1 MNLFRCI
8 SFIFIVSLIF
18 FPQENLAQS
27 GDKNVTYKKARALQ
41 TSTAK
46 KIVKVVEALERV
58 DENGKEDPDFVTVKE
73 ILNELLQ
80 NKESLK
86 SYDRSVMWNYWGYIY
101 FSEENY
107 PKAMEAYRKL
117 LAEPESTIPLRVAS
131 LYTLAQLNFVNE
143 DFEAGVKV
151 LLQWMDEVEVITAQG
166 WSLLAQAYFQ
176 IGADK
181 NLETEKLDYYEK
193 SLESMLTATKTA
205 AT

>member
-18 FPQENLAQS
+18 YPQENLAQS

-86 SYDRSVMWNYWGYIY
+86 SYDRSVMW
-101 FSEENY
+101 
-107 PKAMEAYRKL
+107 L
-117 LAEPESTIPLRVAS
+117 S
-131 LYTLAQLNFVNE
+131 L
-143 DFEAGVKV
+143 
-151 LLQWMDEVEVITAQG
+151 IH
-166 WSLLAQAYFQ
+166 
-176 IGADK
+176 I
-181 NLETEKLDYYEK
+181 
-193 SLESMLTATKTA
+193 
-205 AT
+205 

>member
-1 MNLFRCI
+1 MNLFRFI

-46 KIVKVVEALERV
+46 KIVKVVEALERF

-131 LYTLAQLNFVNE
+131 LYTLAQLNFVNGII
-143 DFEAGVKV
+143 FSHFLV
-151 LLQWMDEVEVITAQG
+151 
-166 WSLLAQAYFQ
+166 
-176 IGADK
+176 
-181 NLETEKLDYYEK
+181 
-193 SLESMLTATKTA
+193 
-205 AT
+205 

>member
-18 FPQENLAQS
+18 FPHENLAQS

-80 NKESLK
+80 NKESL
-86 SYDRSVMWNYWGYIY
+86 
-101 FSEENY
+101 
-107 PKAMEAYRKL
+107 
-117 LAEPESTIPLRVAS
+117 
-131 LYTLAQLNFVNE
+131 
-143 DFEAGVKV
+143 
-151 LLQWMDEVEVITAQG
+151 
-166 WSLLAQAYFQ
+166 
-176 IGADK
+176 
-181 NLETEKLDYYEK
+181 
-193 SLESMLTATKTA
+193 
-205 AT
+205 